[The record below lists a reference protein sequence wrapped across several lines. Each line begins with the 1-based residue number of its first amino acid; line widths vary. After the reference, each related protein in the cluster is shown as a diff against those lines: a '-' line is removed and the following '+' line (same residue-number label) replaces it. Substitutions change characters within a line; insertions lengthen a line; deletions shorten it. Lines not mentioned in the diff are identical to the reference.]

1 MCKATIE
8 NSICTCHAPLQFPG
22 EKKMLSNKK
31 FFGDEEEEEE
41 GTNETDGDDLCKRI
55 WGEKQEEEKERKKI
69 ILEGKDG
76 NSTSNSWSVKWL
88 FRNCLLNLM

>member
-1 MCKATIE
+1 MLPCNFQAKKK
-8 NSICTCHAPLQFPG
+8 CFPI
-22 EKKMLSNKK
+22 KNLS
-31 FFGDEEEEEE
+31 GDEEEEEE